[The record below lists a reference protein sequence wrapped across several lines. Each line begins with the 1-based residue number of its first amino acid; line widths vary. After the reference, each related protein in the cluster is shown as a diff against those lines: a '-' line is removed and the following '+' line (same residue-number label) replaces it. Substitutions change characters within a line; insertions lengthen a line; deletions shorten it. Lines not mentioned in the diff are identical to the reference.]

1 MMDATDGSKR
11 PGIKGSPKSGMAAE
25 KAVKQY
31 FVDEAGDLVLFDKK
45 GRIIV
50 GNGSVPLCFMVGFV
64 DLPDPDLA
72 HRKLEELRQEL
83 LADPYFSG
91 VPSMQPEKK
100 RTARFFHA
108 KDDPWEVKREVIK
121 LLPSLGARVVIG
133 IRRKGPLANRH
144 LALFKR
150 TGQKFKENPIYDQLI
165 TEIFRDEPRLAD
177 ESRVTF
183 AHRGKR
189 NRARELKGALAK
201 AGYAPVAPFV
211 KSAYPYEAAG
221 LQVVDY
227 YLWAV
232 QRIYERGEDRFFR
245 ALESQYELII
255 DLDDKRKSPCG
266 ERYSNAN
273 KLEIAKIKPFA
284 S

>member
-227 YLWAV
+227 YV
-232 QRIYERGEDRFFR
+232 TVPHTVGEF
-245 ALESQYELII
+245 E
-255 DLDDKRKSPCG
+255 
-266 ERYSNAN
+266 
-273 KLEIAKIKPFA
+273 
-284 S
+284 